1 MKIYKMFFSLCNL
14 DCSLIFLNP
23 ILASVSSFHC
33 DVKTL
38 QKWIWTLHDDNECCQ
53 LMYNSVTMMS
63 LLCDDNPALIGL
75 LQISQ
80 HDCFKLLS
88 WDKSEEGESKPTKI
102 TFNSSNNNMVTILS
116 VYYYYKSKEE
126 FDLKLYFCKLNPRKE
141 LCCWFWLIMLV
152 WIWYYDLDTFYRL
165 NEVADDWLEYCC
177 QKKHLLSP
185 NQFFGLE
192 VSFYYYL
199 H

>member
-1 MKIYKMFFSLCNL
+1 MVAQQNRVTPSFWILYFGLGFGLGLGLWQKCFSLCNL

-38 QKWIWTLHDDNECCQ
+38 QKWIWTLHDDNECFQ

-63 LLCDDNPALIGL
+63 LLRDDNPALIGL

-102 TFNSSNNNMVTILS
+102 TFNSSNNNKVAILS
-116 VYYYYKSKEE
+116 
-126 FDLKLYFCKLNPRKE
+126 P
-141 LCCWFWLIMLV
+141 I
-152 WIWYYDLDTFYRL
+152 IDTVGVPK
-165 NEVADDWLEYCC
+165 NT
-177 QKKHLLSP
+177 
-185 NQFFGLE
+185 
-192 VSFYYYL
+192 
-199 H
+199 